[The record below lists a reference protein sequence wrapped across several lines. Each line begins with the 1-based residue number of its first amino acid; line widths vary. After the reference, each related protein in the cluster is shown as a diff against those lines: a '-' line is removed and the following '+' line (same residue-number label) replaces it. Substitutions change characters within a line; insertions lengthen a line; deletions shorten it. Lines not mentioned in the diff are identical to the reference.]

1 MYNYLFSGNI
11 TILNQNY
18 LFVKNYLAFL
28 LLFQCMLAGDLVAQE
43 LSSGELPPIFDDSYQ
58 AQKDSRIRQYL
69 SPKRIVWMSDRS
81 GTSIVDA
88 PNLLRKGTGQA
99 DLIHQHFAK
108 LISKEGEMPGI
119 LFDFGKEIQ
128 GGIQIVTD
136 QPANQKP
143 IRIRIRLGESVSEA
157 MSDIDTIHGATNDHA
172 MRDFIVQVPWLGVME
187 VGNSGFRF
195 ARIDL
200 VDTDRELQLKEVRAI
215 FEYRDIPYL
224 GSFKSSDER
233 LNTIW
238 KTGAYTVHLNMQEYL
253 WDGIKRDRLV
263 WVGDMHPEVMTIN
276 TVFGKNEVVAKSL
289 DHARD
294 ITPLPGWMNGISA
307 YSMWWVLIHRDLY
320 KNQGDLEYLRKQRKY
335 MVALLDQLVAK
346 TKDNKE
352 DLDGTRFLD
361 WPSSENPKGVHA
373 GLHAMMIM
381 TLEAGAELCQI
392 LDEPAQ
398 AARCRTMATQMK
410 MYVPDANGSKQAAA
424 LMALAGLMPAEKA
437 NAEVIAIGDCERFS
451 TFYGYYMLQA
461 KAKAKDYAGA
471 LNCIRNY
478 WGGMLDMGAT
488 TFWEDFDLA
497 WTKNAAPIDELV
509 PDGKD
514 DIHGDFGAYCY
525 KKLRHSLCHGWAS
538 GPTTWLSEHVLGVSV
553 VEPGCKT
560 IRIQPNLGDLQWVEG
575 TYPTPMGVVKIRHEK
590 QGDGTVK
597 SIIDAPKGVKV
608 LR

>member
-1 MYNYLFSGNI
+1 MRKYLTLLCCALS
-11 TILNQNY
+11 
-18 LFVKNYLAFL
+18 FVSHYG
-28 LLFQCMLAGDLVAQE
+28 QSQQ
-43 LSSGELPPIFDDSYQ
+43 LPPVFDQSYESQ
-58 AQKDSRIRQYL
+58 QDSRVRRYL
-69 SPKRIVWMSDRS
+69 TPKRIVWTSDKS
-81 GTSIVDA
+81 GSSVVDA
-88 PNLLRKGTGQA
+88 QNLLRKGTGQA
-99 DLIHQHFAK
+99 DLVHQNFCK
-108 LISKEGEMPGI
+108 LISNDGQQPGI

-143 IRIRIRLGESVSEA
+143 IRVRIRFGESVSEA
-157 MSDIDTIHGATNDHA
+157 MSSIDTIQGATNDHA
-172 MRDFIVQVPWLGVME
+172 MRDFTVEVPWLGVMQF
-187 VGNSGFRF
+187 GNSGFRF

-200 VDTDRELQLKEVRAI
+200 VDPNRELQLKEVRAI
-215 FEYRDIPYL
+215 FEYRDIAYL
-224 GSFKSSDER
+224 GSFKSNDDR
-233 LNTIW
+233 LNKIW
-238 KTGAYTVHLNMQEYL
+238 NTGAYTVHLNMQEYL

-289 DHARD
+289 DQARD

-320 KNQGDLEYLRKQRKY
+320 KNQGDLQYLRKQQKY
-335 MVALLDQLVAK
+335 LVGLLDLLIEK

-352 DLDGTRFLD
+352 NLDGMRFLD

-373 GLHAMMIM
+373 GLHAMMVM
-381 TLEAGAELCQI
+381 TLEAGVELCTI

-398 AARCRTMATQMK
+398 AVKCKNTATQLK
-410 MYVPDANGSKQAAA
+410 LYVPDANGSKQAAA
-424 LMALAGLMPAEKA
+424 LLALSGLVAAEKA
-437 NAEVIAIGDCERFS
+437 NAEVISQGDCERFS

-461 KAKAKDYAGA
+461 KAKAKDYNGA
-471 LNCIRNY
+471 LNCIRSY
-478 WGGMLDMGAT
+478 WGGMLDMGAS

-509 PDGKD
+509 PEGKD

-525 KKLRHSLCHGWAS
+525 KHLRHSLCHGWAS
-538 GPTTWLSEHVLGVSV
+538 GPTSWLSEHVLGVSV

-560 IRIQPNLGDLQWVEG
+560 IRIQPNLGDLTWVEG

-590 QGDGTVK
+590 QADGSIK
-597 SIIDAPKGVKV
+597 SAIEAPKGVKV

>member
-1 MYNYLFSGNI
+1 M
-11 TILNQNY
+11 
-18 LFVKNYLAFL
+18 KNYLTFL
-28 LLFQCMLAGDLVAQE
+28 SIFLYLFTGDLLGQK
-43 LSSGELPPIFDDSYQ
+43 LPPIFDNSYE

-69 SPKRIVWMSDRS
+69 TPKRIVWMSDRS
-81 GTSIVDA
+81 GISVVDA
-88 PNLLRKGTGQA
+88 SNLLRKGTGQA
-99 DLIHQHFAK
+99 DLVHQHFAK
-108 LISKEGEMPGI
+108 LISNEGDTPGI

-136 QPANQKP
+136 QPADQRP
-143 IRIRIRLGESVSEA
+143 IRVRIRLGESVSEA
-157 MSDIDTIHGATNDHA
+157 MSEIDSVHGATNDHA
-172 MRDFIVQVPWLGVME
+172 MRDFTIQVPWLGVTQ

-200 VDTDRELQLKEVRAI
+200 VDADRELQLKEVRAI

-224 GSFKSSDER
+224 GSFKSSEPR
-233 LNTIW
+233 LNAIW
-238 KTGAYTVHLNMQEYL
+238 NTGAYTVHLNMQEYL

-263 WVGDMHPEVMTIN
+263 WVGDMHPEIMTIN
-276 TVFGKNEVVAKSL
+276 AVFGKNEVVAKSL
-289 DHARD
+289 DQARD

-320 KNQGDLEYLRKQRKY
+320 KNQGDLEYLRKQQKY
-335 MVALLDQLVAK
+335 LVGLLDQLMEK

-361 WPSSENPKGVHA
+361 WPSSENPKGIHA

-381 TLEAGAELCQI
+381 TLEAGAELCQV

-398 AARCRTMATQMK
+398 AIRCKTKAAEMK

-424 LMALAGLMPAEKA
+424 LMTLAGLMPAEKA
-437 NAEVIAIGDCERFS
+437 NAEVISVGDCAHFS

-461 KAKAKDYAGA
+461 KAMAKDYTGA

-538 GPTTWLSEHVLGVSV
+538 GPTAWLSEHVLGVSV

-575 TYPTPMGVVKIRHEK
+575 TYPTPLGVVKIRHERHA
-590 QGDGTVK
+590 DGTIK
-597 SIIDAPKGVKV
+597 STIDAPKGVKV
-608 LR
+608 LQ

>member
-1 MYNYLFSGNI
+1 M
-11 TILNQNY
+11 
-18 LFVKNYLAFL
+18 KNFPAFL
-28 LLFQCMLAGDLVAQE
+28 FLTFAFAFHTAHSQG
-43 LSSGELPPIFDDSYQ
+43 LPPIFDNSYD
-58 AQKDSRIRQYL
+58 AQKDSRVRQYL
-69 SPKRIVWMSDRS
+69 SPKRIVWISDRS
-81 GTSIVDA
+81 GTSVVDA
-88 PNLLRKGTGQA
+88 QNLLRRGTGQA
-99 DLIHQHFAK
+99 DLVHRNFCK
-108 LISKEGEMPGI
+108 LISKGDDKPGI

-136 QPANQKP
+136 QPSDQRP
-143 IRIRIRLGESVSEA
+143 IRVRIRFGESVSEA
-157 MSDIDTIHGATNDHA
+157 MSDIDTIQGATNDHA
-172 MRDFIVQVPWLGVME
+172 MRDFVVQVPWLGVMN
-187 VGNSGFRF
+187 VGNSGYRF

-200 VDTDRELQLKEVRAI
+200 VDADRELQLKEVRAI

-224 GSFKSSDER
+224 GSFKSNDER

-238 KTGAYTVHLNMQEYL
+238 NTGAYTVHLNMQEYL

-276 TVFGKNEVVAKSL
+276 TVFGRNEVVAKSL
-289 DHARD
+289 DQARD

-320 KNQGDLEYLRKQRKY
+320 KNQGDLEYLRKQQKY
-335 MVALLDQLVAK
+335 LVGLLDLLMSK

-352 DLDGTRFLD
+352 NLDGTRFLD
-361 WPSSENPKGVHA
+361 WPSSENPKGIHA

-381 TLEAGAELCQI
+381 TLEAGSELCLI

-398 AARCRTMATQMK
+398 ATRCKTMATQMK

-424 LMALAGLMPAEKA
+424 LMALAGLIPAEKA
-437 NAEVIAIGDCERFS
+437 NAEVIAVGDCERFS

-461 KAKAKDYAGA
+461 KAQAKDYTGA

-478 WGGMLDMGAT
+478 WGAMLDMGAT

-538 GPTTWLSEHVLGVSV
+538 GPTSWLSEHVLGVSV

-575 TYPTPMGVVKIRHEK
+575 TYPTPMGVVKIRHER
-590 QGDGTVK
+590 QANGTVK
-597 SIIDAPKGVKV
+597 STIDAPKGVKV

>member
-1 MYNYLFSGNI
+1 M
-11 TILNQNY
+11 
-18 LFVKNYLAFL
+18 KNYLTFLSFFLCAF
-28 LLFQCMLAGDLVAQE
+28 AGKAFAQE
-43 LSSGELPPIFDDSYQ
+43 LSGSRPSGGGLPPIFDNSYD

-81 GTSIVDA
+81 GTSVVDA
-88 PNLLRKGTGQA
+88 SNLLRKGTGQA
-99 DLIHQHFAK
+99 DLVHTRFAK
-108 LISKEGEMPGI
+108 LISKEGQTPGI

-136 QPANQKP
+136 QPADHNP

-157 MSDIDTIHGATNDHA
+157 MSDIDTILGATNDHA
-172 MRDFIVQVPWLGVME
+172 MRDFIIQVPWLGAMQ

-200 VDTDRELQLKEVRAI
+200 VDPGRELQLKEVRAI

-224 GSFKSSDER
+224 GSFKSNDER

-238 KTGAYTVHLNMQEYL
+238 NTGAYTVHLNMQEYL

-276 TVFGKNEVVAKSL
+276 TVFGKNEVVTKSL
-289 DHARD
+289 DQARD

-320 KNQGDLEYLRKQRKY
+320 KNQGDFEYLRKQQKY
-335 MVALLDQLVAK
+335 LVALLDQLMEK

-361 WPSSENPKGVHA
+361 WPSSENPKGIHA

-398 AARCRTMATQMK
+398 AVRCKTMATQMK

-424 LMALAGLMPAEKA
+424 LMALAGLIPAERA
-437 NAEVIAIGDCERFS
+437 NADVIAVGDCERFS

-461 KAKAKDYAGA
+461 KAKAKDYTGA
-471 LNCIRNY
+471 LNCIRSY

-538 GPTTWLSEHVLGVSV
+538 GPTSWLSEHVLGVSI
-553 VEPGCKT
+553 VEAGCKT
-560 IRIQPNLGDLQWVEG
+560 IRVQPNLGDLQWVEG

-590 QGDGTVK
+590 QADGTVK
-597 SIIDAPKGVKV
+597 SKIDAPRGVKV

>member
-1 MYNYLFSGNI
+1 M
-11 TILNQNY
+11 
-18 LFVKNYLAFL
+18 KNYLAFL
-28 LLFQCMLAGDLVAQE
+28 SLFLCLLAGDLVAQ
-43 LSSGELPPIFDDSYQ
+43 GLPPIFDNSYE

-81 GTSIVDA
+81 GTSVVDA

-99 DLIHQHFAK
+99 DLVHQHFAK
-108 LISKEGEMPGI
+108 LISKEGERPGI

-143 IRIRIRLGESVSEA
+143 IRVRIRLGESVSEA
-157 MSDIDTIHGATNDHA
+157 MSDIDTVQGATNDHA
-172 MRDFIVQVPWLGVME
+172 MRDFTIQVPWLGVMQ

-200 VDTDRELQLKEVRAI
+200 VDADRELQLKEVRAI

-224 GSFKSSDER
+224 GSFKSSDPR

-238 KTGAYTVHLNMQEYL
+238 NTGAYTVHLNMQEYL

-289 DHARD
+289 DQARD

-320 KNQGDLEYLRKQRKY
+320 KNQGDLEYLRKQQKY
-335 MVALLDQLVAK
+335 LVALLDQLMAK

-361 WPSSENPKGVHA
+361 WPSSENPKGIHA

-398 AARCRTMATQMK
+398 ATRCKTMATQMK

-437 NAEVIAIGDCERFS
+437 NAEVIAVGDCERFS

-461 KAKAKDYAGA
+461 KAKAKDYTGA

-538 GPTTWLSEHVLGVSV
+538 GPTSWLSEHVLGVSV
-553 VEPGCKT
+553 VEPGGKT

-575 TYPTPMGVVKIRHEK
+575 TYPTPMGVVKVRHEK
-590 QGDGTVK
+590 QADGTVK
-597 SIIDAPKGVKV
+597 STIDAPKGVKV

>member
-1 MYNYLFSGNI
+1 M
-11 TILNQNY
+11 
-18 LFVKNYLAFL
+18 KNYLAFL
-28 LLFQCMLAGDLVAQE
+28 LLFLSLLAGKAVGQE
-43 LSSGELPPIFDDSYQ
+43 LTGSDVSDRGLPPIFDNSYD
-58 AQKDSRIRQYL
+58 AQRDSRIRQYL
-69 SPKRIVWMSDRS
+69 SAKRIVWMSDRS
-81 GTSIVDA
+81 GVSVVDA
-88 PNLLRKGTGQA
+88 SNLLRKGTGQA
-99 DLIHQHFAK
+99 DLVHSNFAK
-108 LISKEGEMPGI
+108 LISKEGETPGI

-157 MSDIDTIHGATNDHA
+157 MSDIDTIQGATNDHA
-172 MRDFIVQVPWLGVME
+172 MRDFTIQVPWLGVMQ

-200 VDTDRELQLKEVRAI
+200 VDADRELQLKEVRAI

-224 GSFKSSDER
+224 GSFKSNDDR

-238 KTGAYTVHLNMQEYL
+238 NTGAYTVHLNMQEYL

-289 DHARD
+289 DQARD

-320 KNQGDLEYLRKQRKY
+320 KNQGDLQYLRKQQKY
-335 MVALLDQLVAK
+335 LVALLDQLMQK

-352 DLDGTRFLD
+352 SLDGTRFLD
-361 WPSSENPKGVHA
+361 WPSSENPKGIHA

-398 AARCRTMATQMK
+398 ATRCKTMATQMK

-437 NAEVIAIGDCERFS
+437 NADVIAIGDCERFS

-461 KAKAKDYAGA
+461 KAKAKDYTGA

-497 WTKNAAPIDELV
+497 WTQNAAPIDELV

-538 GPTTWLSEHVLGVSV
+538 GPTSWLSEHVLGVSV

-575 TYPTPMGVVKIRHEK
+575 TYPTPMGVVKVRHEK
-590 QGDGTVK
+590 QADGTVK
-597 SIIDAPKGVKV
+597 SNIQAPKGVKV

>member
-1 MYNYLFSGNI
+1 M
-11 TILNQNY
+11 
-18 LFVKNYLAFL
+18 KNYLAFL
-28 LLFQCMLAGDLVAQE
+28 LLFLCTLAGDLLAQE
-43 LSSGELPPIFDDSYQ
+43 PSSGHLPPIFDDSYQ

-81 GTSIVDA
+81 GTSVVDA

-99 DLIHQHFAK
+99 DLVHQHFAK
-108 LISKEGEMPGI
+108 LISKEGETPGI

-157 MSDIDTIHGATNDHA
+157 MSDIDTIQGATNDHA
-172 MRDFIVQVPWLGVME
+172 MRDFIIQVPWLGVMQA
-187 VGNSGFRF
+187 GNSGFRF

-233 LNTIW
+233 LNAIW
-238 KTGAYTVHLNMQEYL
+238 NTGAYTVHLNMQEYL

-335 MVALLDQLVAK
+335 LVALLDQLMAK

-398 AARCRTMATQMK
+398 ATRCKTMATQMK

-437 NAEVIAIGDCERFS
+437 NAEVIAVGDCERFS

-497 WTKNAAPIDELV
+497 WTQNAAPIDELV

-575 TYPTPMGVVKIRHEK
+575 TYPTPMGVVKVRHEK

-597 SIIDAPKGVKV
+597 SVIEAPKGVKV

>member
-1 MYNYLFSGNI
+1 M
-11 TILNQNY
+11 
-18 LFVKNYLAFL
+18 KNYLAFL
-28 LLFQCMLAGDLVAQE
+28 LLFLCVLAGKAVAQE
-43 LSSGELPPIFDDSYQ
+43 LPSSGLYGRGLPPIFDNSYD

-81 GTSIVDA
+81 GASVVDA
-88 PNLLRKGTGQA
+88 SNLLRKGTGQA
-99 DLIHQHFAK
+99 DLVHTSFAK
-108 LISKEGEMPGI
+108 LISKEGETPGV

-157 MSDIDTIHGATNDHA
+157 MSDIDTIQGATNDHA
-172 MRDFIVQVPWLGVME
+172 MRDFTIQVPWLGVMQ

-200 VDTDRELQLKEVRAI
+200 VDADRELQLKEVRAI

-238 KTGAYTVHLNMQEYL
+238 NTGAYTVHLNMQEYL

-289 DHARD
+289 DQARD

-320 KNQGDLEYLRKQRKY
+320 KNQGDLEYLRKQQKY
-335 MVALLDQLVAK
+335 LVALLDQLMEK

-352 DLDGTRFLD
+352 NLDGTRFLD
-361 WPSSENPKGVHA
+361 WPSSENPKGIHA

-398 AARCRTMATQMK
+398 ATRCKTMATQMK

-437 NAEVIAIGDCERFS
+437 NADVIAVGDCERFS

-461 KAKAKDYAGA
+461 KAKAKDYTGA
-471 LNCIRNY
+471 LNCIRSY

-497 WTKNAAPIDELV
+497 WTQNAAPIDELV

-538 GPTTWLSEHVLGVSV
+538 GPTSWLSEHVLGVSI
-553 VEPGCKT
+553 VEAGCKT
-560 IRIQPNLGDLQWVEG
+560 IRIEPNLGDLQWVEG

-590 QGDGTVK
+590 QADGTIK
-597 SIIDAPKGVKV
+597 SKIDAPKGVKV